1 MKFRKKP
8 IIIEAIQL
16 NDNRSEIEKFIG
28 EAGYAQYYDGETL
41 CFVIKTL
48 EGDMIAEPEDW
59 IIKGI
64 KGEFYPCKNDVFEQ
78 TYEEVKE

>member
-8 IIIEAIQL
+8 VVVEAMLFDGDNWLNISDWCKGEVAIQKAK
-16 NDNRSEIEKFIG
+16 RCIVVHTI
-28 EAGYAQYYDGETL
+28 DGSMRADP
-41 CFVIKTL
+41 
-48 EGDMIAEPEDW
+48 GDW

-78 TYEEVKE
+78 SYEPVEE